1 MEDGDQEKEVSL
13 IPMKPEAVKRI
24 VLREKELLQFDFTN
38 VMEYVGETNCNIS
51 MVVIDGTGK
60 PYEKEFN
67 LGKNYREVMDIGQKK
82 ICKIEENK
90 IKNVSIMD
98 GKIQLELKVT
108 DYFNNSLK
116 FMYYVEV

>member
-1 MEDGDQEKEVSL
+1 ME
-13 IPMKPEAVKRI
+13 
-24 VLREKELLQFDFTN
+24 RE
-38 VMEYVGETNCNIS
+38 
-51 MVVIDGTGK
+51 K

-67 LGKNYREVMDIGQKK
+67 LGKNYREVMNIGQKK
-82 ICKIEENK
+82 ICKIEDNK
-90 IKNVSIMD
+90 IKSVSIMD